1 MHLIL
6 FDHIIQLDS
15 LAPVI
20 DLLRKE
26 KNKIIILN
34 TNPLYNYNNNK
45 LIKYFKD
52 KDIKFISFPST
63 NLINKIKILF
73 LKLITLLPKKQL
85 LKFTGLW
92 FRVGNGHYLDKDEF
106 IKFIKENDI
115 KIVSIPNDL
124 TLKKKVFINECKQTI
139 NFLIIEIEVGLRTIK
154 TSPYGS
160 NFPIEYCDYYIAPN
174 NLHEMQK
181 DPKARN
187 KMKYLGC
194 LRYSNQWIK
203 KLDEINKFDE
213 NSQSG
218 KIKLAIFLQTGHLYK
233 DTEFMKLFKGIKNL
247 EIEFGNKPKSLL
259 PQKCCNFLYDKFN
272 TTQLINWADL
282 IVSHSSSILIEAIL
296 KSKKV
301 FYCDFLTYSEK
312 FKVEKIYYSE
322 IEGFH
327 MFQNSNKMI
336 NELKNLKKKPEK
348 VNYSVSDINLINE
361 LKGFNKDDE
370 IINNYRNF
378 YKNIIFD

>member
-6 FDHIIQLDS
+6 FDHVIQLDS

-20 DLLRKE
+20 DFLRKE
-26 KNKIIILN
+26 KKNIIILN
-34 TNPLYNYNNNK
+34 TNPLFDYNDNK
-45 LIKYFKD
+45 LIKYFRGKD
-52 KDIKFISFPST
+52 LKFISFPST
-63 NLINKIKILF
+63 NLINKIKVFF
-73 LKLITLLPKKQL
+73 LKLITLLPKKLL
-85 LKFTGLW
+85 LKYTGLW
-92 FRVGNGHYLDKDEF
+92 FRVGNNHYFDRDKF

-115 KIVSIPNDL
+115 KIISIPNDL
-124 TLKKKVFINECKQTI
+124 VTKKKKFIYECKQVTD
-139 NFLIIEIEVGLRTIK
+139 FLIIEIEVGLRTLK

-160 NFPIEYCDYYIAPN
+160 SFPVEYCDYFIASN
-174 NLHEMQK
+174 NLNEKPK
-181 DPKARN
+181 DSKIIN
-187 KMKYLGC
+187 KIKNLGC
-194 LRYSNQWIK
+194 LRYSKQWIK
-203 KLDEINKFDE
+203 RLDEINKFDE
-213 NSQSG
+213 RSPNDR
-218 KIKLAIFLQTGHLYK
+218 IKLAIFLQTGHLYK

-348 VNYSVSDINLINE
+348 VNYSVSDINIINE